1 MHLSKWAKQHEKFVK
16 IKYGLIGRYF
26 VWGRRT
32 LPYPKDTPVCIWPP
46 ASRLSVIGGNITNR
60 WLSYS
65 HRSSYIFHHN
75 DPSSQCCDS
84 KGGKRQLHLILNN
97 IKMINVFFMILECIM
112 IDTKNHF
119 TVVKD
124 NNILCHI

>member
-1 MHLSKWAKQHEKFVK
+1 M
-16 IKYGLIGRYF
+16 
-26 VWGRRT
+26 
-32 LPYPKDTPVCIWPP
+32 TPQV
-46 ASRLSVIGGNITNR
+46 SVVTR
-60 WLSYS
+60 
-65 HRSSYIFHHN
+65 
-75 DPSSQCCDS
+75 